1 MAVPECSKL
10 MTSTNRV
17 RSLAFSYVIRDIL
30 IKRSDKRKSLVKD
43 SVPVAFSV

>member
-17 RSLAFSYVIRDIL
+17 RSLAFSYVIR
-30 IKRSDKRKSLVKD
+30 KRSDKRKSLVKD